1 MNIAPRAFL
10 GFALIGAL
18 MLALGVFALSQMS
31 KIRTSGENIVEN
43 SVPSVRALNEFT
55 QLTLRLRV
63 LSYRLL
69 TNREADTQQKTFDL
83 FEQRN
88 QQIRTAQ
95 SNYEKLIS
103 APEERAAYD
112 QYVQLLNQYRQLEER
127 MKTLSRNNQVD
138 ELRTLLGN
146 DLQTNSE
153 AVNAVLARL
162 TEINNLQA
170 EAFNKSAAQQYS
182 TAFTWVVTMLIVA
195 TGLTLLFAWLLTNS
209 ITKPIANALDAAE
222 EIAKGNL
229 TRPITVDGSDEAGRL
244 LRAMAT
250 MQDKLRDT
258 LQRISGSAT
267 QLASAAEELNS
278 VTDESARGLT
288 QQNNEIEQAATAV
301 NEMTSAV
308 EEVAR
313 NAVSTSEASR
323 NATTSAGDGRDLV
336 QETVGAIER
345 MSADVQSTATLI
357 GNLADESRDIGKV
370 LDVIRGL
377 ADQTNLLALNA
388 AIEAARAGE
397 AGRGFAVVADEVRAL
412 AHRTQQ
418 STSEIERMIGSIQS
432 GTEQAATAVNEMTS
446 AVEEVARNAVS
457 TSEASRNAT
466 TSAGDGRDLV
476 QETVGAIER
485 MSADVQSTAS
495 LIGNLANESRDI
507 GKVLDVIRGL
517 ADQTNLLALNAAIE
531 AARAG
536 EAGRGF
542 AVVADEVRAL
552 AHRTQQSTS
561 EIERMIGSI
570 QSGTEQAVDSMRNS
584 TERAESTLN
593 IARGAGMSLDTI
605 NSAIVEINERNLVIA
620 SAAEEQAQVA
630 REVDRN
636 LVNIRDLS
644 VQSATGAN
652 QTSAASAELSRLAVD
667 LNSMVG
673 RFSL

>member
-1 MNIAPRAFL
+1 MSLRNMNIAPRAFL

-31 KIRTSGENIVEN
+31 KIRASGQSIVQN
-43 SVPSVRALNEFT
+43 SVPSIKALDEFT
-55 QLTLRLRV
+55 SLTLRLRV

-69 TNREADTQQKTFDL
+69 VNREPDVQQKTFSL

-88 QQIRTAQ
+88 QQIQAAQ
-95 SNYEKLIS
+95 SAYEKLIS
-103 APEERAAYD
+103 SPQERAAYD
-112 QYVQLLNQYRQLEER
+112 QYVQLLGQYRQLEER
-127 MKTLSRNNQVD
+127 MKTLSRNNQIE
-138 ELRTLLGN
+138 ELRALLNTELLGN
-146 DLQTNSE
+146 SD
-153 AVNAVLARL
+153 AINAAINHLVD
-162 TEINNLQA
+162 INNQQA
-170 EAFNKSAAQQYS
+170 EALDQNATQQYS
-182 TAFTWVVTMLIVA
+182 TAFNWVIALLVIA

-229 TRPITVDGSDEAGRL
+229 TRPIVVDGSDEAGRL
-244 LRAMAT
+244 LRAMST
-250 MQDKLRDT
+250 MQEKLRDT

-313 NAVSTSEASR
+313 NAVSTSEASKD
-323 NATTSAGDGRDLV
+323 ATASAGDGRDLV
-336 QETVGAIER
+336 QETVSAIER

-357 GNLADESRDIGKV
+357 GNLAD
-370 LDVIRGL
+370 
-377 ADQTNLLALNA
+377 
-388 AIEAARAGE
+388 
-397 AGRGFAVVADEVRAL
+397 
-412 AHRTQQ
+412 
-418 STSEIERMIGSIQS
+418 
-432 GTEQAATAVNEMTS
+432 
-446 AVEEVARNAVS
+446 
-457 TSEASRNAT
+457 
-466 TSAGDGRDLV
+466 
-476 QETVGAIER
+476 
-485 MSADVQSTAS
+485 
-495 LIGNLANESRDI
+495 ESRDI

-605 NSAIVEINERNLVIA
+605 NTAIVEINERNLVIA

>member
-1 MNIAPRAFL
+1 MSLRNMNIAPRAFL

-18 MLALGVFALSQMS
+18 MLFLGVFALNQMS
-31 KIRTSGENIVEN
+31 KIRAAAEDITLS
-43 SVPSVRALNEFT
+43 SVPSIRSLDEFT

-69 TNREADTQQKTFDL
+69 TNRGPDVQQKTL
-83 FEQRN
+83 ETIEQRN

-95 SNYEKLIS
+95 GIYEKLIDS
-103 APEERAAYD
+103 SEERAAYD
-112 QYVQLLNQYRQLEER
+112 EYVRLLAQYHQIEER
-127 MKTLSRNNQVD
+127 MKSMSRANQVD
-138 ELRTLLGN
+138 ELRELL
-146 DLQTNSE
+146 NSE
-153 AVNAVLARL
+153 LLSNAEQTNAVLARL
-162 TEINNLQA
+162 ADINNKMALTTNQQA
-170 EAFNKSAAQQYS
+170 KDQYNLAFDL
-182 TAFTWVVTMLIVA
+182 VVGLLVIA
-195 TGLTLLFAWLLTNS
+195 TTLTLLFAWLLTRS
-209 ITKPIANALDAAE
+209 ITLPIAQALDAAE
-222 EIAKGNL
+222 EIAEGNL
-229 TRPITVDGSDEAGRL
+229 TRPIKVDGHDEAGRL
-244 LRAMAT
+244 LAAMAK

-258 LQRISGSAT
+258 LQRIAGSAT
-267 QLASAAEELNS
+267 QLASAAEELNA

-336 QETVGAIER
+336 QETVSAIER
-345 MSADVQSTATLI
+345 MSGDVQATATLI
-357 GNLADESRDIGKV
+357 GD
-370 LDVIRGL
+370 
-377 ADQTNLLALNA
+377 
-388 AIEAARAGE
+388 
-397 AGRGFAVVADEVRAL
+397 
-412 AHRTQQ
+412 
-418 STSEIERMIGSIQS
+418 
-432 GTEQAATAVNEMTS
+432 
-446 AVEEVARNAVS
+446 
-457 TSEASRNAT
+457 
-466 TSAGDGRDLV
+466 
-476 QETVGAIER
+476 
-485 MSADVQSTAS
+485 
-495 LIGNLANESRDI
+495 LANESRDI

-570 QSGTEQAVDSMRNS
+570 QAGTEHAVDSMRNS

-593 IARGAGMSLDTI
+593 IAKGAGMSLDTI
-605 NSAIVEINERNLVIA
+605 NTAIVEINERNLVIA

-644 VQSATGAN
+644 VQSATGAG
-652 QTSAASAELSRLAVD
+652 QTSAASSELSRLAVD
-667 LNSMVG
+667 LNGMVG
-673 RFSL
+673 RFRL

>member
-1 MNIAPRAFL
+1 MTDKSLIRQLQRRTGALTLVNSMSLRNMNIAPRAFL
-10 GFALIGAL
+10 GFALIGGL
-18 MLALGVFALSQMS
+18 MLVLGVFALNQMS
-31 KIRTSGENIVEN
+31 KIRGAGENIVQS
-43 SVPSVRALNEFT
+43 SVPSIKALDEFT

-69 TNREADTQQKTFDL
+69 TNREPDVQQKTIELFD
-83 FEQRN
+83 QRN
-88 QQIRTAQ
+88 QQIRAAQ
-95 SNYEKLIS
+95 TEYEKFIS
-103 APEERAAYD
+103 SPDERAAYD
-112 QYVQLLNQYRQLEER
+112 QYVQLLGQYRQLEDR
-127 MKTLSRNNQVD
+127 MKSLSRNNQME
-138 ELRTLLGN
+138 ELRTLLN
-146 DLQTNSE
+146 TDLLNNSE
-153 AVNAVLARL
+153 AVNAVLNRL
-162 TEINNLQA
+162 MLINNQQA
-170 EAFNKSAAQQYS
+170 VDLNQQAADQYSSAFNL
-182 TAFTWVVTMLIVA
+182 VVTLLVIA
-195 TGLTLLFAWLLTNS
+195 SGLTVLFAWLLTNS
-209 ITKPIANALDAAE
+209 ITKPIANALSAAE
-222 EIAKGNL
+222 EIAEGNL
-229 TRPITVDGSDEAGRL
+229 TRPITVDGEDEAGRL
-244 LRAMAT
+244 LLAMSK

-313 NAVSTSEASR
+313 NAVSTSEASK

-336 QETVGAIER
+336 QETVSAIER

-357 GNLADESRDIGKV
+357 GD
-370 LDVIRGL
+370 
-377 ADQTNLLALNA
+377 
-388 AIEAARAGE
+388 
-397 AGRGFAVVADEVRAL
+397 
-412 AHRTQQ
+412 
-418 STSEIERMIGSIQS
+418 
-432 GTEQAATAVNEMTS
+432 
-446 AVEEVARNAVS
+446 
-457 TSEASRNAT
+457 
-466 TSAGDGRDLV
+466 
-476 QETVGAIER
+476 
-485 MSADVQSTAS
+485 
-495 LIGNLANESRDI
+495 LANESRDI

-570 QSGTEQAVDSMRNS
+570 QSGTEHAVDSMRNS

-593 IARGAGMSLDTI
+593 IARGAGLSLDTI

-652 QTSAASAELSRLAVD
+652 QTSAASNELSRLALD
-667 LNSMVG
+667 LNNMVG

>member
-1 MNIAPRAFL
+1 MSLRNMNIAPRAFL
-10 GFALIGAL
+10 GFALIGGL
-18 MLALGVFALSQMS
+18 MLVLGVFALNQMS
-31 KIRTSGENIVEN
+31 KIRGAAEEITLS
-43 SVPSVRALNEFT
+43 SVPSIKSLDEFT

-69 TNREADTQQKTFDL
+69 VNREPDVQQKTMELLDT
-83 FEQRN
+83 RN
-88 QQIRTAQ
+88 QQIRAAQ
-95 SNYEKLIS
+95 ATYEKLIS
-103 APEERAAYD
+103 SPQERAAYD
-112 QYVQLLNQYRQLEER
+112 QYVQLLGQYRQIEDR

-138 ELRTLLGN
+138 ELRTLLN
-146 DLQTNSE
+146 TDLLTNSE
-153 AVNAVLARL
+153 AVNAVLNRL
-162 TEINNLQA
+162 LEINTQQSLDTNQRA
-170 EAFNKSAAQQYS
+170 ADQYDSAFNLVI
-182 TAFTWVVTMLIVA
+182 TLLVIA
-195 TGLTLLFAWLLTNS
+195 TGLTVLFAWLLTNS
-209 ITKPIANALDAAE
+209 ITKPIANALSAAE
-222 EIAKGNL
+222 QIAEGNL
-229 TRPITVDGSDEAGRL
+229 TRPITVDGEDEAGRL
-244 LRAMAT
+244 LLAMSK

-313 NAVSTSEASR
+313 NAVSTSEASK

-336 QETVGAIER
+336 QETVSAIER

-357 GNLADESRDIGKV
+357 GD
-370 LDVIRGL
+370 
-377 ADQTNLLALNA
+377 
-388 AIEAARAGE
+388 
-397 AGRGFAVVADEVRAL
+397 
-412 AHRTQQ
+412 
-418 STSEIERMIGSIQS
+418 
-432 GTEQAATAVNEMTS
+432 
-446 AVEEVARNAVS
+446 
-457 TSEASRNAT
+457 
-466 TSAGDGRDLV
+466 
-476 QETVGAIER
+476 
-485 MSADVQSTAS
+485 
-495 LIGNLANESRDI
+495 LANESRDI

-570 QSGTEQAVDSMRNS
+570 QTGTEHAVDSMRNS

-652 QTSAASAELSRLAVD
+652 QTSAASNELSRLAVD
-667 LNSMVG
+667 LNTMVG

>member
-1 MNIAPRAFL
+1 MAARIALLPQDSRMSLRNMNIAPRAFL
-10 GFALIGAL
+10 GFAFIGAL
-18 MLALGVFALSQMS
+18 MLFLGVFALNQMS
-31 KIRTSGENIVEN
+31 KIRAATEDITLS
-43 SVPSVRALNEFT
+43 SVPSIRALDEFT

-69 TNREADTQQKTFDL
+69 TNREPDVQQKTL
-83 FEQRN
+83 EAFELRN

-95 SNYEKLIS
+95 GIYEKLIES
-103 APEERAAYD
+103 GEERSTYD
-112 QYVQLLNQYRQLEER
+112 EYVRLLGQYHQIEER
-127 MKTLSRNNQVD
+127 MKSLSRANQVE
-138 ELRTLLGN
+138 ELRSLLN
-146 DLQTNSE
+146 TELLSNSE
-153 AVNAVLARL
+153 QVNAVLTRL
-162 TEINNLQA
+162 LDLNNTMALTTNKEA
-170 EAFNKSAAQQYS
+170 EDQYNMAFNL
-182 TAFTWVVTMLIVA
+182 VVSLLVVA
-195 TGLTLLFAWLLTNS
+195 TLLTLLFAWLLTRS
-209 ITKPIANALDAAE
+209 ITLPISQALEAAE
-222 EIAKGNL
+222 EVAEGNL
-229 TRPITVDGSDEAGRL
+229 TRPIKVDGNDEAGRL
-244 LRAMAT
+244 LAAMAK

-258 LQRISGSAT
+258 LQRIAGSAT
-267 QLASAAEELNS
+267 QLASAAEELNA

-345 MSADVQSTATLI
+345 MSADVQATATLI
-357 GNLADESRDIGKV
+357 GD
-370 LDVIRGL
+370 
-377 ADQTNLLALNA
+377 
-388 AIEAARAGE
+388 
-397 AGRGFAVVADEVRAL
+397 
-412 AHRTQQ
+412 
-418 STSEIERMIGSIQS
+418 
-432 GTEQAATAVNEMTS
+432 
-446 AVEEVARNAVS
+446 
-457 TSEASRNAT
+457 
-466 TSAGDGRDLV
+466 
-476 QETVGAIER
+476 
-485 MSADVQSTAS
+485 
-495 LIGNLANESRDI
+495 LANESRDI

-570 QSGTEQAVDSMRNS
+570 QAGTEHAVDSMRNS

-593 IARGAGMSLDTI
+593 IAKGAGMSLDTI
-605 NSAIVEINERNLVIA
+605 NTAIVEINERNLVIA

-644 VQSATGAN
+644 VQSATGAS
-652 QTSAASAELSRLAVD
+652 QTSAASSELSRLAVD
-667 LNSMVG
+667 LNGMVG
-673 RFSL
+673 RFRL